1 MRLSPHRT
9 GRALLAEPSRPDV
22 QRLERVAGRVFGT
35 GCVVSDHY
43 APDRDRP
50 ASRDQQAGLC
60 LVDAYEPGDPAA
72 WLVNERVTRRQCA
85 ACASR
90 ITDLPEHHVPPQ
102 WTPRQAW
109 ATKGRSQVPVDQG
122 PTATRARGPHAGDL
136 RERHSGSPAAE

>member
-1 MRLSPHRT
+1 MNSL
-9 GRALLAEPSRPDV
+9 RPL
-22 QRLERVAGRVFGT
+22 R
-35 GCVVSDHY
+35 
-43 APDRDRP
+43 PDRDRP

-60 LVDAYEPGDPAA
+60 LVDAYEPGDTAA

-136 RERHSGSPAAE
+136 RERHSGSPAAEQRRGRLNTSLSEGAYSLVAGASAL